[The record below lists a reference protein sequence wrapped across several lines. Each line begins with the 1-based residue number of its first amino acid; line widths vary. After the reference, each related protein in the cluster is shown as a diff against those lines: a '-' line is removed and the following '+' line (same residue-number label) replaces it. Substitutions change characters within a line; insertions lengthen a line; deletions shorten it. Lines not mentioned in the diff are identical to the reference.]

1 MSEEPKKDAKTTA
14 EGAASAAPGAA
25 GAKAPAKGGD
35 AVQEAEK
42 AAGKDEDKQEDKDKK
57 EDKDEKQHKDG
68 KKDKEKKGKDSGG
81 EKAPAQP
88 FNLPESAILAAV
100 IVVSLT
106 AGSLLGTLLIAPQ
119 VIAARNARFATPARA
134 EKAEGSVGAQE
145 GEGQKGDQKKGRG
158 EKSAVYRID
167 NIVVNPAGSAGTR
180 FLMASVA
187 LELSDEKAVAA
198 LREKEVQIR
207 DAVIT
212 TLESQTLEMLSAPGS
227 REGIKRQLAVAV
239 RPLVP
244 GRQQL
249 RVYLPQF
256 VLQ

>member
-119 VIAARNARFATPARA
+119 VIAARNARPAA
-134 EKAEGSVGAQE
+134 PAVEAGGGGQAQE
-145 GEGQKGDQKKGRG
+145 GRGKEAEGNRKRG
-158 EKSAVYRID
+158 KVEKPAVYRID